1 MVTKSE
7 LEADNKRLSSE
18 VDKLTA
24 DLKVATSPTPKQ
36 SPAKLAEAKIA
47 ELKARV
53 NLLEREAKALP
64 ASKIGGPDD
73 P

>member
-7 LEADNKRLSSE
+7 LEADNKRLLSE
-18 VDKLTA
+18 VDRLAA
-24 DLKVATSPTPKQ
+24 DLEAANSPAPKQ
-36 SPAKLAEAKIA
+36 PPAKLAEAKIA

-64 ASKIGGPDD
+64 ASKIVGPVD